1 MIAAVSSGRRF
12 AGLARYLTH
21 ARGGEPTRAAW
32 LAGRNLPVDDALVA
46 AKVMQATAAA
56 NARVRDPVYH
66 VALAFDP
73 GDPVTR
79 GTMERVADRVL
90 RDVGLAGHQVLLVAH
105 ADRAHPHV
113 HLMVNRVHPE
123 TGRAWDRAHDY
134 RRLEASLR
142 AVERELGLRLVPG
155 RHAPGPSVAVQ
166 VPARGDERLHRGPDQ
181 RLALASAA
189 DRGDGPD
196 DPTRGERRRAMR
208 TDDAPLI
215 TGAGA
220 LRELVDVSAGWGDL
234 TRGLEA
240 IGLRLERRGQGLVVT
255 DGRTAVKASRVARE
269 CAMSRL
275 EARFGEAYDTWAA
288 RRAPPTERTT
298 TEGREARRRPA
309 AAEHHMATTVTP
321 VPDELAERAARRG
334 PMQAAELADAVR
346 AADYASRQ
354 LGDPHRANPEL
365 ARPIAEQSVGARH
378 VAARMAQYEAV
389 LQAGMEAARA
399 RETVAVA
406 RDAVSDGVHLT
417 RVAQGAEREVASALE
432 KAFRDPAAVRREVD
446 TAVRQVGYEKTAE
459 MLRQTPEVFGALRA
473 ADAEVRKA
481 WSVDEKHAD
490 RPARAEASHAAL
502 LLDRAERTRA
512 QAPTSEQ
519 MTRLMQSVDRAEVA
533 AVTAE
538 ATLARSPSGDAL
550 ARGIARGV
558 ARLDDRAFGELKG
571 ALPVARAELAETFRE
586 GAVQAL
592 ARESAGRVQHLRE
605 QVGERL
611 GVSPARGGAGQ
622 TGAQLESAAALHERA
637 ARSLNDGRELARVV
651 GPRGAAELPGT
662 AGPERGTARE
672 GTPAGRDATTAGGNR
687 SGAGQGGVASP
698 RERLAAAD
706 VAARAVH
713 QAVQALTPEE
723 LQGLVAAVRAGAE
736 VVKAIGRAGPA
747 APTIAAHQAVR
758 AGVARML
765 SGPEVER

>member
-1 MIAAVSSGRRF
+1 MIAAVSNGRRF
-12 AGLARYLTH
+12 AGLARYLTLT
-21 ARGGEPTRAAW
+21 RGGEPTRAAW
-32 LAGRNLPVDDALVA
+32 IVGRNLPVDDALLA

-73 GDPVTR
+73 ADPVTR
-79 GTMERVADRVL
+79 GGTERVADRVL

-105 ADRAHPHV
+105 EDRAHPHV

-142 AVERELGLRLVPG
+142 AVEQELGLRLVPG
-155 RHAPGPSVAVQ
+155 RHAPALDVAVQ
-166 VPARGDERLHRGPDQ
+166 VPARDDGRLHRHADQ
-181 RLALASAA
+181 ALALASAA
-189 DRGDGPD
+189 GRNDGLD
-196 DPTRGERRRAMR
+196 ARTHGERRREMR
-208 TDDAPLI
+208 TAEVALI
-215 TGAGA
+215 AQAAA
-220 LRELVDVSAGWGDL
+220 LRHVFAASTAWDDL
-234 TRGLEA
+234 TRALEA
-240 IGLRLERRGQGLVVT
+240 AGVHLERRGQGLVVT

-269 CAMSRL
+269 CATARL

-288 RRAPPTERTT
+288 RRAPSTERTSIA
-298 TEGREARRRPA
+298 GRGARRRPA
-309 AAEHHMATTVTP
+309 ATEHPMATTVTP

-334 PMQAAELADAVR
+334 PVQAAELADAVR

-354 LGDPHRANPEL
+354 LVDPHRANPEL

-378 VAARMAQYEAV
+378 VVARMAQYESV

-417 RVAQGAEREVASALE
+417 RVAQGAEREVVSAVE
-432 KAFRDPAAVRREVD
+432 KAYQDPAKVRREVD
-446 TAVRQVGYEKTAE
+446 TAVQQIGYEKTAE
-459 MLRQTPEVFGALRA
+459 LLRKTPEVFGALRV
-473 ADAEVRKA
+473 ADAEMRKA
-481 WSVDEKHAD
+481 WGVDEKHAD

-502 LLDRAERTRA
+502 LLDRGERTRA
-512 QAPTSEQ
+512 EAPTPEQ
-519 MTRLMQSVDRAEVA
+519 MTRLMQAADRAEVA

-550 ARGIARGV
+550 ARSIARGV
-558 ARLDDRAFGELKG
+558 ARLDDRAFGELKA

-611 GVSPARGGAGQ
+611 GASAGGGAAQ

-637 ARSLNDGRELARVV
+637 ARSLNDGRELARVL

-662 AGPERGTARE
+662 AGPERGVARE
-672 GTPAGRDATTAGGNR
+672 GAPAGRDAATVGGDR
-687 SGAGQGGVASP
+687 GGAGQGGVATP
-698 RERLAAAD
+698 RERVAAAD
-706 VAARAVH
+706 VVARAVH

-723 LQGLVAAVRAGAE
+723 LQGLVAAVRAGVE
-736 VVKAIGRAGPA
+736 IVKAIGRAGPA
-747 APTIAAHQAVR
+747 APAIAAHQAVR

-765 SGPEVER
+765 TGPEVER